1 MENIIV
7 VAILA
12 VILVFAV
19 RSSMKHFRGEGGCCG
34 GGKVPKAKPK
44 KLNGP
49 KVAEKII
56 HIEGMHCENCKN
68 RIEKTLNQ
76 MDGVAAKVDLGKKIA
91 RVSLE
96 KQVADEV
103 LKNAIEK
110 QDFKV
115 TGIETK
121 EA

>member
-19 RSSMKHFRGEGGCCG
+19 RSSVKHFRGEGGCCG
-34 GGKVPKAKPK
+34 GSKVPKAKPK

-96 KQVADEV
+96 KHVADEV

-121 EA
+121 EV